1 MRILITSGGTTEKID
16 QVRGITN
23 FATGTLGKL
32 LSEQFLAAN
41 HTVILLAG
49 LTAVVPD
56 PHPKLTII
64 RISDVTSLISS
75 ITKWIPL
82 SDVCIHTMAVSDYT
96 PVYMTDLDTVKQT
109 PDLTDLL
116 TKHNLEH
123 KISSQQDYQV
133 LFLKKTPKVIAMIKP
148 LNPAII
154 LIGFKLMVDVSTE
167 QLIQTARQSLIA
179 NKADYILANDLTT
192 ISETQHL
199 GLLVGQHDILEAQTK
214 HDIATLIVSKSEETY
229 DNYHDRRNR

>member
-16 QVRGITN
+16 RVRGITN
-23 FATGTLGKL
+23 FATGTLGQVL
-32 LSEQFLAAN
+32 AEQFLAAN

-56 PHPKLTII
+56 PHPQLTII
-64 RISDVTSLISS
+64 RISDVTSLISN

-109 PDLTDLL
+109 PNLTDLL
-116 TKHNLEH
+116 VKRNLEH
-123 KISSQQDYQV
+123 KISSRQDYQV
-133 LFLKKTPKVIAMIKP
+133 LFLKKTPKVIGMIKS

-154 LIGFKLMVDVSTE
+154 LVGFKLMVDVPTE
-167 QLIQTARQSLIA
+167 QLIHVARQSLLT
-179 NKADYILANDLTT
+179 NKADFILANDLIT
-192 ISETQHL
+192 ISDTQHL
-199 GLLVGQHDILEAQTK
+199 GLLVSQHDILEAHTK
-214 HDIATLIVSKSEETY
+214 HDIAALIVSKSEETY